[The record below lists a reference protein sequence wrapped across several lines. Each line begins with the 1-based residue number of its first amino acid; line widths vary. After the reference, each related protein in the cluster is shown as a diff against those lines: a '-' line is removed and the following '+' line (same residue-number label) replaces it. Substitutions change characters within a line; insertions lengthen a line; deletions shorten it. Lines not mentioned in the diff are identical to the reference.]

1 MTFTFM
7 LALSLFTAPLNSHP
21 WSFLVVHIPCKCL
34 PNAELFHDCF
44 FQNRNINH
52 ILGMYITK
60 QAELDTH
67 TQLPMLPVSALL
79 ISEFFGFFLAF
90 SGFIDRITEECD
102 RKQGKRGE

>member
-21 WSFLVVHIPCKCL
+21 WSFLVVHTPCKCL

-67 TQLPMLPVSALL
+67 TQLPMLPVRAL
-79 ISEFFGFFLAF
+79 FLAF